1 MLVRESHS
9 SRDGVAALLPSCACS
24 ILLQLL
30 TDGPRVLLAAALPT
44 SIPGPTP
51 HDTRLPLLRGLRR
64 VPRVTFTTIAF
75 TTAVVSATSTVF
87 AAAAVAAAAAASSPE
102 HMSPTTSPSPDP
114 KETERKLYN
123 LLYAAS
129 TTTAPTP
136 PAQMSDRVA

>member
-1 MLVRESHS
+1 MY
-9 SRDGVAALLPSCACS
+9 AL
-24 ILLQLL
+24 ILI
-30 TDGPRVLLAAALPT
+30 T
-44 SIPGPTP
+44 
-51 HDTRLPLLRGLRR
+51 
-64 VPRVTFTTIAF
+64 
-75 TTAVVSATSTVF
+75 
-87 AAAAVAAAAAASSPE
+87 SSPE